1 MTFAGNAT
9 AGNVAL
15 RAQDILLRLRTAFV
29 DAQNFQSWLAAQDDA
44 HLGVGE
50 DAVGLS
56 TEDIGTLRSAFADT
70 LALYAIASNQQPP
83 STYPQL
89 PSTYNFLGSARQIIG
104 PA

>member
-29 DAQNFQSWLAAQDDA
+29 DAQNFQAWLAAQDDA
-44 HLGVGE
+44 HLGTGE

-56 TEDIGTLRSAFADT
+56 PADINTLRSAMADT
-70 LALYAIASNQQPP
+70 MALYAIATNQQPP